1 MQETATARWRMAAVG
16 AAACAVLATGMPPA
30 AATGL
35 PPAATGL
42 PPAGAGTGQGPGSV
56 RVPGSSATDSGGELL
71 DIDVV
76 QPIDTVLQLRLAAAA
91 ASGPAEALA
100 VLSVH
105 VSLQDA
111 GAAGIPVSVLTAYRQ
126 AEANLAGAM
135 PSCHLPWWLIAG
147 IGRIESGHAQGG
159 RVDPAGTTRGRILG
173 PVLDGSLAGTAVIRD
188 TDGGAM
194 DGDPAFDRAVGP
206 MQFLPGTWRAY
217 ARDGNGDGVVNPH
230 NVFDAATTAGVYL
243 CRNGGDLAVPANIAT
258 AVLRY
263 NHSDSYLR
271 AVLTWGAAYRDN
283 VTPAADQGGSIP
295 TDAPPRQP
303 ETPAP
308 ITPASPAAPP
318 ADQTPSPTPPAPSP
332 SSGPTPSPSPTPDPT
347 PTPSPP
353 PTPDPS
359 PTPSAPPSPATSGS
373 GGQSAPSSTTAE
385 TAGT

>member
-1 MQETATARWRMAAVG
+1 MQGTARARWRAAAAG
-16 AAACAVLATGMPPA
+16 AAACVVLAAGMPPA
-30 AATGL
+30 AA
-35 PPAATGL
+35 
-42 PPAGAGTGQGPGSV
+42 GAGHVPGSV
-56 RVPGSSATDSGGELL
+56 RLPGWSATDSGGEPL

-76 QPIDTVLQLRLAAAA
+76 QPIDTVLQIRLAAAA
-91 ASGPAEALA
+91 AGPAEALA

-194 DGDPAFDRAVGP
+194 DGDPVYDRAVGP

-230 NVFDAATTAGVYL
+230 NVFDATTTAGVYL
-243 CRNGGDLAVPANIAT
+243 CRNGGDLAVPANIAA

-308 ITPASPAAPP
+308 ITPASPAPATPP

-332 SSGPTPSPSPTPDPT
+332 SSGPTPSPLSTPEPT

-353 PTPDPS
+353 PTPQPS
-359 PTPSAPPSPATSGS
+359 PSPSSPPSPATSAS
-373 GGQSAPSSTTAE
+373 GGLSAPTTTTAE
-385 TAGT
+385 TTGT